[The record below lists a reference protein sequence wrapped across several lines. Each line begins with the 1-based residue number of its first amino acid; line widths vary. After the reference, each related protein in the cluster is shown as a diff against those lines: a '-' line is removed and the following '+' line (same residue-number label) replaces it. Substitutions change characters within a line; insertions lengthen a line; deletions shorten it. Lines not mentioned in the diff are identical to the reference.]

1 MAHRTALGLAA
12 VATVLLLTGC
22 PGGEGGPGG
31 IDWTTVDDKDWGEPV
46 PGGQM
51 VARYIGDATAFNPII
66 AESTADS
73 AVANQVFPY
82 LSDSSWKDCETQA
95 PPLLAHSW
103 EWSDGRPGEEGGAT
117 LTYHLRDDVVW
128 ADGEPVTAE
137 DVLFS
142 YSLYSEPSVAS
153 PRYGY
158 LEKIDSIDSPDP
170 QTVVFRFT
178 EIYPTE
184 TQLFHTGLGIV
195 PKHILGE
202 MAPGEVRSATDF
214 NRRPVGAGA
223 FQVTQWNPG
232 SEIVIEPCE
241 NCTLRPRAF
250 LDRVVIRII
259 PEETTAL
266 VALKKGNIDF
276 MELSKLE
283 PIEDI
288 RANHPEIRII
298 KRGYRFL
305 DYVAW
310 NNKDPDAIKEARKD
324 LAEHE
329 ALDLDAIPG
338 HPLFGDREVR
348 RALTM
353 AIDRQSIMEAV
364 TTVAGESYGRQAT
377 GTVTPELCKDY
388 ADITP
393 LPFNQERAKEVLA
406 SRGWRDTN
414 GDGTLDKDGMEFKFV
429 LNYNS
434 GNRRRFDACVYIQS
448 MLKQIGVTV
457 KIEPI
462 ESSVFFARMRQKDF
476 HASLSGWSAAL
487 VIDPTDVW
495 HSGAE
500 HVFNFTSF
508 SNPEVDRLIKAG
520 LVEMDREKR
529 RVIWKEM
536 QRLIYEDQPYTFLY
550 WHNGIALVHKRF
562 QNVQSDI
569 LSAYNN
575 LHEWWVPEE
584 LRKYKTR

>member
-1 MAHRTALGLAA
+1 MSYRTTLALAA
-12 VATVLLLTGC
+12 VAATLLLAGC
-22 PGGEGGPGG
+22 PGGGGRTDG
-31 IDWTTVDDKDWGEPV
+31 IDWSTADERDWGEPV
-46 PGGQM
+46 PGGQL
-51 VARYIGDATAFNPII
+51 VARYMSDATAFNPII
-66 AESTADS
+66 SESVADS
-73 AVANQVFPY
+73 AVASHVFPY
-82 LSDSSWKDCETQA
+82 MTDSSWKDCETTA
-95 PPLLAHSW
+95 PPMLAHSW

-128 ADGEPVTAE
+128 ADGAPVTAE
-137 DVLFS
+137 DVIFS
-142 YSLYSEPSVAS
+142 YGLYGEAAVAS

-158 LEKIDSIDSPDP
+158 MEKITSIDSPDP
-170 QTVVFRFT
+170 YTIAFRFS

-195 PKHILGE
+195 PKHILGNL
-202 MAPGEVRSATDF
+202 APSEVRSASDF
-214 NRRPVGAGA
+214 NRKPVGAGP
-223 FQVTQWNPG
+223 FLVDQWNPG
-232 SEIVIEPCE
+232 SEIILKPCRTC
-241 NCTLRPRAF
+241 NLQPKPY

-276 MELSKLE
+276 MELSTFESIK
-283 PIEDI
+283 DI
-288 RANHPEIRII
+288 RANHPEIAII

-305 DYVAW
+305 DYVGW
-310 NNKDPDAIKEARKD
+310 NLKDPDAVKKARRN
-324 LAEHE
+324 LAEGE
-329 ALDLDAIPG
+329 VLDLDAIPG
-338 HPLFGDREVR
+338 HPLFGDREIR

-353 AIDRQSIMEAV
+353 AIDRTSIMEAV
-364 TTVAGESYGRQAT
+364 TTAAGETYGREAT
-377 GTVTPELCKDY
+377 GTVTPELCKDF
-388 ADITP
+388 AEDIEP
-393 LPFNQERAKEVLA
+393 LPYDLERAKGILA
-406 SRGWRDTN
+406 SRGWKDTN
-414 GDGTLDKDGMEFKFV
+414 GNGTLDKDGREFRFV
-429 LNYNS
+429 LNFNS
-434 GNRRRFDACVYIQS
+434 GNRRRYDACVYIQS

-457 KIEPI
+457 EIEPI
-462 ESSVFFARMRQKDF
+462 EGTVFFARMRQKDF
-476 HASLSGWSAAL
+476 HAALSGWSAAL

-500 HVFNFTSF
+500 HVFNFCSY

-584 LRKYKTR
+584 LRKY